1 VRVAGR
7 TKVVVGIGF
16 VVLLGIAGIGLR
28 AWLAADTGFPRAW
41 AEEDIGAI
49 GLSADRRTVHVRSV
63 EYRSDS
69 CYEAR
74 AEVDQGAERWTVTL
88 EVRRDQE
95 WCTLEGCIGGQPA
108 GAVVARSLA
117 PGETFDCPTAVV
129 ELQEPVPDGVEVVP
143 A

>member
-1 VRVAGR
+1 M
-7 TKVVVGIGF
+7 VGIGF

-41 AEEDIGAI
+41 EEEAIGALAL
-49 GLSADRRTVHVRSV
+49 GPDRRTVHVRSQ

-74 AEVDQGAERWTVTL
+74 AEVDRGAERWTVTL

-95 WCTLEGCIGGQPA
+95 WCTLEGCIDGTPRRP
-108 GAVVARSLA
+108 VVAQVLE
-117 PGETFDCPTAVV
+117 PGETFGCPTAVV